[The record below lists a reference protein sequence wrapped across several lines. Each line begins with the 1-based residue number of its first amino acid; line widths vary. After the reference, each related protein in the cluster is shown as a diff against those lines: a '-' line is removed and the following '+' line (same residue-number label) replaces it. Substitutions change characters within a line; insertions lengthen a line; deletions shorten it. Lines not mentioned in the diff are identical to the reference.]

1 MQSFRDVLPIPL
13 FFHYSQMFKTQ
24 MKLLPKTKPKN
35 WHTINLPYS
44 ILILCLCLFY
54 SCDISYLTKEVAD
67 LNSYGEIGVGTTQ
80 LFNQNKWAIGFRA
93 KMLFGIAYYSI
104 TDDLDVGLNINPNNG
119 HWTIQPSEVT
129 IRSSENFLTEHNA
142 AISDPLDFINS
153 NNIGVGM
160 QFAATYFMDQ
170 HWTFDLTISDIGF
183 IDWKNEIT
191 EQRWINTEEFIY
203 TGLEDI
209 RNLDNIEEQVNESFE
224 DVFIM
229 SENKTQFRE
238 KLIPRSYLSASYTFL
253 DKKNVSLSLYSVHY
267 DQNPDYAYSIG
278 LSDKSKKLKY
288 AFFLKKETFDERIGF
303 ESSLAY
309 TFGPFQLFLA
319 GGKFE
324 FKNIE
329 RQRRLSFQIGL
340 NLEINKLDEE
350 KEEVAEEV
358 EAVEEIL
365 DEVIIEDHTL
375 SSDLE
380 KIA

>member
-24 MKLLPKTKPKN
+24 MKLVPKTKPKN

-170 HWTFDLTISDIGF
+170 HWTFDLAISDIGF

-191 EQRWINTEEFIY
+191 EQR
-203 TGLEDI
+203 
-209 RNLDNIEEQVNESFE
+209 
-224 DVFIM
+224 
-229 SENKTQFRE
+229 
-238 KLIPRSYLSASYTFL
+238 
-253 DKKNVSLSLYSVHY
+253 
-267 DQNPDYAYSIG
+267 
-278 LSDKSKKLKY
+278 
-288 AFFLKKETFDERIGF
+288 
-303 ESSLAY
+303 
-309 TFGPFQLFLA
+309 
-319 GGKFE
+319 
-324 FKNIE
+324 
-329 RQRRLSFQIGL
+329 
-340 NLEINKLDEE
+340 
-350 KEEVAEEV
+350 
-358 EAVEEIL
+358 
-365 DEVIIEDHTL
+365 
-375 SSDLE
+375 
-380 KIA
+380 